1 MENKVSGIVKR
12 EIFNLIYDKL
22 MDNSDPLDISK
33 IKNQSINLT
42 SGVLS
47 FSYGKRIEVEMFINV
62 RINGGLMPTRK
73 IE

>member
-33 IKNQSINLT
+33 IDNQSINLT

-47 FSYGKRIEVEMFINV
+47 FSYGERIEVEMFINV
-62 RINGGLMPTRK
+62 RINGGLMPTQK